1 MSRAVLGIGSNLDD
15 PIAQLRRAVDAF
27 SPVLQAVSPV
37 YESEPWGGVPQDSF
51 LNAVLIVDDPA
62 VDAAGWLATA
72 LRVEQDAGRVREVR
86 WGPRTLDVDV
96 ISVDDVVSDDPRLML
111 PHPRAQLR
119 SFVLVPWLDIDP
131 DAVLLGHGRVADLVA
146 GLDCSDIRRR
156 DDLALVLC
164 R

>member
-15 PIAQLRRAVDAF
+15 PLGHLRSAVTAF

-37 YESEPWGGVPQDSF
+37 YESEPWGGVSQDSF
-51 LNAVLIVDDPA
+51 LNAVLIVDDPTI
-62 VDAAGWLATA
+62 DAAGWLAA
-72 LRVEQDAGRVREVR
+72 AHRVEQDAGRVREVR

-96 ISVDDVVSDDPRLML
+96 VSVDDIVSDDPRLTL
-111 PHPRAQLR
+111 PHPRAHLR

-131 DAVLLGHGRVADLVA
+131 EAVLLGHGRVAELVA
-146 GLDCSDIRRR
+146 ELDCTDIHRR

-164 R
+164 